1 MYDVFMSICEG
12 FPVTK
17 ISDIIKPTGSGIDLA
32 PSHLDLV
39 GADPYLYRMENR
51 AGVLKAAL
59 EDVRTRY
66 DYILIDTPP
75 SIGQLVIN
83 GLYAADH
90 IIITLDSGSFALDG
104 VTTLSTIFGDM
115 KEDLKKEIVPDLA
128 IISRWGEGDE
138 TAGQEPENDNKTD
151 LFTRIRNFLFKKP
164 EPTLKEKRTI
174 EEQKNERERLHAM
187 LAEAKRRFP
196 VVYTVP
202 FSPLVYEAQK
212 RGQPISHYAPES
224 SAGVAYKAIAD
235 EVMRWS

>member
-1 MYDVFMSICEG
+1 MYDVFMSTCEG
-12 FPVTK
+12 FPKT
-17 ISDIIKPTGSGIDLA
+17 SMTDIIQKTGSGIDLA

-39 GADPYLYRMENR
+39 GADPYLYHMVNR

-59 EDVRTRY
+59 DDVRMRY
-66 DYILIDTPP
+66 DYIFIDTPP

-90 IIITLDSGSFALDG
+90 IIVTLDSGSFALDG
-104 VTTLSTIFGDM
+104 VITLSTIFGDM
-115 KEDLKKEIVPDLA
+115 KEDLKKEIIPDLA

-138 TAGQEPENDNKTD
+138 PAGIKPETDNGSGI
-151 LFTRIRNFLFKKP
+151 FTRIRNLLFKKP
-164 EPTLKEKRTI
+164 EPTPEEKRTI
-174 EEQKNERERLHAM
+174 EEQKNEHERLHAM

-212 RGQPISHYAPES
+212 HGQPISHFAPDS
-224 SAGVAYKAIAD
+224 SAGVAYKTIAD